1 MNYSEIDAL
10 MRSDDSSDRRMAASM
25 LAEVGNDPEAIERL
39 VELLKDTNGGVRDA
53 SQSALMFLGGRYAVE
68 KVVPFVAEIDPGLRN
83 AAIDILRKIG
93 DDGIDVLHT
102 LAVDKSDDI
111 RLFVLDIL
119 GTIGNPESVDVLIGA
134 LKDPNSNV
142 RNAAVVSLGL
152 LGHPKAFAYLKP
164 LIEDEE
170 WIRFSTIEALSQIP
184 HENTPGF
191 LLEQLDRWSHD
202 ELTVS
207 ALLETMGK
215 IRPKQC
221 VSALILMLEYAN
233 AYIETEIVK
242 ALLKIISPD
251 EIGLL
256 PPKDAHIIKSII
268 DMHLLDVDD
277 ELLFDMLAVLS
288 RIGDHASVMAMVE
301 LVRNTDP
308 DVHPERILSV
318 TDALRRISDIKG
330 MVKLL
335 DSEDKLKILA
345 ANVLAKIGKAQGAR
359 AICERI
365 FSSQGLAKRAMT
377 DALAAIGGASLRETF
392 HTLLN
397 DPDGHV
403 ISSSLHALGRNGD
416 PDDISVMEPFLNH
429 KYPDVREVAIQS
441 IVLIGTVHA
450 EDVFMLMTKD
460 VDPSKRIVG
469 LNGLERMLSF
479 RLNEAA
485 DVLLRDDN
493 WEVRAAV
500 VNVIRNK
507 DLPINTGTLKAL
519 LSDEHEQI
527 RYTALDI
534 AGLKKVK
541 ELRPC
546 LEDAITGQDMWAAS
560 HAIEALGRFK
570 DEQAK
575 AKLLNLLTCGSDF
588 LRISAV
594 KTIAGWE
601 EEALAAELEP
611 YLDDPNPDVAR
622 AIVDAID
629 RLQEVSF

>member
-1 MNYSEIDAL
+1 MNYSQIDAL
-10 MRSDDSSDRRMAASM
+10 MKSDDSSDRRMAASM

-53 SQSALMFLGGRYAVE
+53 SQSALMFLGGRYTVE

-102 LAVDKSDDI
+102 LAVDKNDDI

-134 LKDPNSNV
+134 LKDPNPNV

-152 LGHPKAFAYLKP
+152 LGHPKAFEYIKP

-170 WIRFSTIEALSQIP
+170 WIRFSAIEALSQIP

-191 LLEQLDRWSHD
+191 LLEQLNRWSHD

-256 PPKDAHIIKSII
+256 PPKDTHIIKTII
-268 DMHLLDVDD
+268 DMHLHDVDD
-277 ELLFDMLAVLS
+277 ELLYDMLNVLS
-288 RIGDHASVMAMVE
+288 RIGDHESVTAMIE

-308 DVHPERILSV
+308 DVHPERISSV
-318 TDALRRISDIKG
+318 TDALRRISDIQA

-359 AICERI
+359 PICERI
-365 FSSQGLAKRAMT
+365 FSSQGHVKRAMT
-377 DALAAIGGASLRETF
+377 DALAAIGGASLRNTF
-392 HTLLN
+392 HALLN

-416 PDDISVMEPFLNH
+416 LDDISVIEPFLHH
-429 KYPDVREVAIQS
+429 KYTDVREVAIQS
-441 IVLIGTVHA
+441 IVLIGTLHA
-450 EDVFMLMTKD
+450 EDVFMLLTKD
-460 VDPSKRIVG
+460 VDPHKRIVG
-469 LNGLERMLSF
+469 LSGLERMISP

-507 DLPINTGTLKAL
+507 DLPIHTGTLKAL
-519 LSDEHEQI
+519 LLDEHEQI

-546 LEDAITGQDMWAAS
+546 L
-560 HAIEALGRFK
+560 
-570 DEQAK
+570 
-575 AKLLNLLTCGSDF
+575 
-588 LRISAV
+588 
-594 KTIAGWE
+594 
-601 EEALAAELEP
+601 
-611 YLDDPNPDVAR
+611 
-622 AIVDAID
+622 
-629 RLQEVSF
+629 

>member
-53 SQSALMFLGGRYAVE
+53 SQSALMFLGGHYTVE

-134 LKDPNSNV
+134 LRDPNSNV

-152 LGHPKAFAYLKP
+152 LGHPKAFEHLKP

-256 PPKDAHIIKSII
+256 PPKDAHIIKTII

-288 RIGDHASVMAMVE
+288 RIGDHASVMAMIE

-308 DVHPERILSV
+308 DVHPERISSV
-318 TDALRRISDIKG
+318 TDALRRISDIQA
-330 MVKLL
+330 MVELL

-345 ANVLAKIGKAQGAR
+345 ANVLAKIGKAEGAR

-365 FSSQGLAKRAMT
+365 FSSQGHVKRAMT

-392 HTLLN
+392 HALLN

-441 IVLIGTVHA
+441 IVLIGTVRA

-469 LNGLERMLSF
+469 LNGLECMISS

-493 WEVRAAV
+493 WEVRAAA

-519 LSDEHEQI
+519 LSDAHEQI

-546 LEDAITGQDMWAAS
+546 LEDAIIGQDMWAAS

-588 LRISAV
+588 LRISVV

-629 RLQEVSF
+629 RLQEVGF

>member
-1 MNYSEIDAL
+1 MTGSMSFIRL
-10 MRSDDSSDRRMAASM
+10 AA
-25 LAEVGNDPEAIERL
+25 
-39 VELLKDTNGGVRDA
+39 
-53 SQSALMFLGGRYAVE
+53 
-68 KVVPFVAEIDPGLRN
+68 
-83 AAIDILRKIG
+83 
-93 DDGIDVLHT
+93 
-102 LAVDKSDDI
+102 DKNDDI

-152 LGHPKAFAYLKP
+152 LGHPKAFEYLKP

-184 HENTPGF
+184 HENTPDF

-256 PPKDAHIIKSII
+256 PPKDAHIIKTII

-288 RIGDHASVMAMVE
+288 RIGDHASVMAMIE
-301 LVRNTDP
+301 LVRSTDP

-318 TDALRRISDIKG
+318 TDALCRISDIKA

-345 ANVLAKIGKAQGAR
+345 ANVLAKIGKADGAR

-365 FSSQGLAKRAMT
+365 FSSQGHVKRAMT

-392 HTLLN
+392 HALLN

-416 PDDISVMEPFLNH
+416 PDDIGVMEPFLNH

-441 IVLIGTVHA
+441 IVLIGTVRA

-460 VDPSKRIVG
+460 VDPSV
-469 LNGLERMLSF
+469 S
-479 RLNEAA
+479 
-485 DVLLRDDN
+485 
-493 WEVRAAV
+493 
-500 VNVIRNK
+500 
-507 DLPINTGTLKAL
+507 
-519 LSDEHEQI
+519 
-527 RYTALDI
+527 
-534 AGLKKVK
+534 
-541 ELRPC
+541 
-546 LEDAITGQDMWAAS
+546 AS
-560 HAIEALGRFK
+560 W
-570 DEQAK
+570 D
-575 AKLLNLLTCGSDF
+575 
-588 LRISAV
+588 
-594 KTIAGWE
+594 
-601 EEALAAELEP
+601 
-611 YLDDPNPDVAR
+611 
-622 AIVDAID
+622 
-629 RLQEVSF
+629 